1 MINLKIQKL
10 NKDAIV
16 PQYQSSGASGFD
28 LHSTEDVDI
37 LSGGFVAVRTGLAF
51 EIPVGYEIQVRP
63 RSGLAFKNGISVLN
77 TPGTIDS
84 DYRGEVMV
92 ILFNF
97 SKNIFSIKKGD
108 RIAQAVLSQIF
119 RANMVLSE
127 SLDDTE
133 RGNNGFGS
141 TGI

>member
-1 MINLKIQKL
+1 MINLKIKKL
-10 NKDAIV
+10 NNDAIL
-16 PQYQSSGASGFD
+16 PKYQSSGASGFD
-28 LHSTEDVDI
+28 LHSVEDLDI
-37 LSGGFVAVRTGLAF
+37 LPSEFIAVKTGLSF
-51 EIPVGYEIQVRP
+51 EIPSGYEIQVRP

-97 SKNIFSIKKGD
+97 SKNIFNIKKGD
-108 RIAQAVLSQIF
+108 RIAQAILSQVF
-119 RANMVLSE
+119 QANLILSD
-127 SLDDTE
+127 SLDTTE
-133 RGNNGFGS
+133 RGNSGFGS

>member
-1 MINLKIQKL
+1 MNLKVKKL
-10 NKDAIV
+10 NQNAVI
-16 PQYQSSGASGFD
+16 PAYQSDGASGFD
-28 LHSTEDVDI
+28 LHASESAEIPV
-37 LSGGFVAVRTGLAF
+37 GGFCAVKTGLAF
-51 EIPVGYEIQVRP
+51 EIPRGFEIQVRP

-97 SKNIFSIKKGD
+97 GKEHFSVKKGD
-108 RIAQAVLSQIF
+108 RVAQAVLAQIF
-119 RANMVLSE
+119 QANLMVSE
-127 SLDDTE
+127 ELDSTA
-133 RGNNGFGS
+133 RGEKGFGS

>member
-1 MINLKIQKL
+1 MNLKIKKL
-10 NKDAIV
+10 NNDAIL
-16 PQYQSSGASGFD
+16 PKYQSSGASGFD
-28 LHSTEDVDI
+28 LHSVEDLDI
-37 LSGGFVAVRTGLAF
+37 LPSEFIAVKTGLSF
-51 EIPVGYEIQVRP
+51 EIPSGYEIQVRP

-97 SKNIFSIKKGD
+97 SKNIFNIKKGD
-108 RIAQAVLSQIF
+108 RIAQAILSQVF
-119 RANMVLSE
+119 QANLILSD
-127 SLDDTE
+127 SLDTTE
-133 RGNNGFGS
+133 RGNSGFGS